1 MLTIRYRSEVF
12 GGQASSSRL
21 GFAQPFSSGVPAQ
34 LRFDNPEVAFHTK
47 TTGEVFR
54 GLLVLKMCTF
64 NAIVKNA
71 EILYKSSQTILGS
84 TITNWL
90 LKKTFFAHFCAGESE
105 REIAPTMQKLREA
118 GVGGILDY
126 AAEAELSAQ
135 SKKPDAMGDAPDRTD
150 FMHARVY
157 DYEGEKKCDAR
168 VKVFETALHAVHNT
182 TPEEGFAAI
191 KISALG
197 APVLLERI
205 STAMLE
211 MAAFY
216 ERLGGKGDGALSYD
230 DFKKG
235 WLNFF
240 NEPKGGEEEIRRTF
254 DKLDIYH
261 DGSVD
266 LVDWTCSM
274 TLVDM
279 SEMVKECKE
288 HGPLYDAAL
297 DEEEL
302 ELMKSMLHRVD
313 MVCQKAYN
321 LGVKIMI
328 DAEWTAIQPAI
339 DNVVV
344 HMMRKYNRDTEKGP
358 IVFNTFQTYLK
369 DARFR
374 VNHHMKM
381 AEREGYQFACKVVRG
396 AYMVSERLKA
406 ESENRE
412 APILDTYEETTAS
425 CHGVI
430 EDLITHPSQPRLM
443 VATHNEGT
451 VNFTVKTLEGC
462 DNPEKRQERVYFGQ
476 LLGMSDPITFI
487 LADNAYK
494 AYKYVPYGPVK
505 DVVPYLIR
513 RTQENSTLLGTPAVI
528 EERKMLLT
536 ELWRRLFGRRTP
548 GKIAAS

>member
-1 MLTIRYRSEVF
+1 
-12 GGQASSSRL
+12 
-21 GFAQPFSSGVPAQ
+21 
-34 LRFDNPEVAFHTK
+34 
-47 TTGEVFR
+47 
-54 GLLVLKMCTF
+54 
-64 NAIVKNA
+64 
-71 EILYKSSQTILGS
+71 
-84 TITNWL
+84 
-90 LKKTFFAHFCAGESE
+90 
-105 REIAPTMQKLREA
+105 
-118 GVGGILDY
+118 
-126 AAEAELSAQ
+126 
-135 SKKPDAMGDAPDRTD
+135 MGDAPDRTD

-344 HMMRKYNRDTEKGP
+344 HMMRKYNRDTEKGWATG
-358 IVFNTFQTYLK
+358 N
-369 DARFR
+369 
-374 VNHHMKM
+374 
-381 AEREGYQFACKVVRG
+381 GYQFACKVVRG

-406 ESENRE
+406 ESEN
-412 APILDTYEETTAS
+412 
-425 CHGVI
+425 
-430 EDLITHPSQPRLM
+430 
-443 VATHNEGT
+443 
-451 VNFTVKTLEGC
+451 
-462 DNPEKRQERVYFGQ
+462 
-476 LLGMSDPITFI
+476 
-487 LADNAYK
+487 
-494 AYKYVPYGPVK
+494 
-505 DVVPYLIR
+505 
-513 RTQENSTLLGTPAVI
+513 
-528 EERKMLLT
+528 
-536 ELWRRLFGRRTP
+536 
-548 GKIAAS
+548 